1 MLNYIIIFIYNYN
14 YNNNYYLFL
23 VLKQTF
29 QINIQIIKAVIHKE
43 MKINLILISY
53 RYKIQNLTKVYII
66 FNLILYIILFL
77 KIFYYNINSKFNFL
91 IIIVEELEQN

>member
-53 RYKIQNLTKVYII
+53 RNKIQNLTKVYII
-66 FNLILYIILFL
+66 FDLILYIILFL

>member
-1 MLNYIIIFIYNYN
+1 LLNYIIIFIYNYN

-53 RYKIQNLTKVYII
+53 RNKIQNLTKVYII
-66 FNLILYIILFL
+66 FDLILYIILFL